1 MTEYVRRSHFLMVLG
16 VIACGEHGSK
26 DAPAAR
32 GVAAAE
38 NERKP
43 AGDAEIGVCCRP
55 EWIG

>member
-1 MTEYVRRSHFLMVLG
+1 MVLG